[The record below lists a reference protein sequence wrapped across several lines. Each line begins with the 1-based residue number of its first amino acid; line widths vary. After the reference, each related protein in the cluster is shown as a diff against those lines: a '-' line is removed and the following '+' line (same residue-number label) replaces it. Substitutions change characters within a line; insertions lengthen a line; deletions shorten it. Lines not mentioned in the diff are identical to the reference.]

1 MNDQLGQVERIDA
14 ITLATVNMAESVA
27 FYEALGFVISFGSA
41 SESFATLDSGSCFV
55 NLWAVDETARPH
67 VWWGRIIFHVDDVD
81 QIYRKALDAVS
92 ARWLNPE
99 MLRGVKGFSPSR
111 TLPVMTS
118 ASPSLFG
125 LEITKKIW

>member
-81 QIYRKALDAVS
+81 QIYRKALDAGLS
-92 ARWLNPE
+92 PLAEPRDAPWGERFFAITDPSGHDPSFAKP
-99 MLRGVKGFSPSR
+99 LRS
-111 TLPVMTS
+111 
-118 ASPSLFG
+118 
-125 LEITKKIW
+125 